1 MELKFI
7 GIGLAI
13 GLAAIGAGLGIGKIV
28 AQTIESTG
36 RNPEV
41 QGKLFSMMILGVAF
55 TEALAIFALV
65 AQGQKTSRESR
76 LESVAAILAG
86 KVTSQLRA
94 SSAWTTSITNY
105 TGSSTL
111 SDIAAGAPVTLTSYL
126 DLNLADVGPTDP
138 NRQFSVVTEVGPVS
152 AAGLSSANPEVSSA
166 LATLGSAKN
175 TVYLNITVSYPAQA
189 PDANRSKR
197 SFSSIIT
204 RTSPN

>member
-1 MELKFI
+1 MKARAFSLVEIVLAL
-7 GIGLAI
+7 GL
-13 GLAAIGAGLGIGKIV
+13 V
-28 AQTIESTG
+28 S
-36 RNPEV
+36 
-41 QGKLFSMMILGVAF
+41 FSM
-55 TEALAIFALV
+55 LAIFALV

-152 AAGLSSANPEVSSA
+152 SAKLASTNAEVADAISR
-166 LATLGSAKN
+166 LGSAGN
-175 TVYLNITVSYPAQA
+175 TVYLNIEVSYPAQA
-189 PDANRSKR
+189 PAANRSKR